1 MNDNLKSEAMGTSV
15 PVLANAIALGAR
27 VIFEI
32 GGNDI
37 SNTVGNKLATMAY
50 LHDAFA
56 ARLQANFSHLTGAR

>member
-1 MNDNLKSEAMGTSV
+1 MNENQKTQALAASV

-27 VIFEI
+27 VVHEI

-37 SNTVGNKLATMAY
+37 SNTVGKKLATLPY
-50 LHDAFA
+50 LHEAFA